1 MEGFIGAQGY
11 LVSWEGSGLNLLC
24 DSVVHTP
31 CCPSSPPTFYP
42 QIPVVRQKLYRA
54 SELLQ
59 SLRSLYTQLVSVQS
73 SDGDRWSLTMEEVA
87 RAKVGRLWR

>member
-1 MEGFIGAQGY
+1 M
-11 LVSWEGSGLNLLC
+11 
-24 DSVVHTP
+24 
-31 CCPSSPPTFYP
+31 
-42 QIPVVRQKLYRA
+42 VRQKLYRA

-87 RAKVGRLWR
+87 RAKVGVASVNAGMAMDEVVCGGR